1 MTIDELYQL
10 VKQIQ
15 AQVELNTLAVQSI
28 SNQLNTYTPLSQ
40 FYNVNN
46 KVNGYDATLTDIANK
61 VATLSLDLSKVNKL
75 STMLDTNIKNAAI
88 DDILQFDGDRWT
100 NVKASGIVG
109 GGGVNKL
116 EDLSDVR
123 ISNKLDKQSL
133 VWDNTTSKWINY
145 TVSSGG
151 GGGTG
156 GLDVAA
162 MWAELAK
169 VDATKQIN
177 PSHITGFVQS
187 TNGTATNLTVNTLT
201 TSGNV
206 RMTNGSKQLSLTTS
220 GVSVNGDLT
229 STGEITAYKLA

>member
-46 KVNGYDATLTDIANK
+46 KVNGYDTTLTDIANK

-151 GGGTG
+151 SG
-156 GLDVAA
+156 GLDVTA
-162 MWAELAK
+162 MWQELAK
-169 VDATKQIN
+169 ANSSKTID

-220 GVSVNGDLT
+220 GVSVNGDLS

>member
-151 GGGTG
+151 AG
-156 GLDVAA
+156 GLDVTA
-162 MWAELAK
+162 MWQELAK
-169 VDATKQIN
+169 ADSSKTIN

-206 RMTNGSKQLSLTTS
+206 RMANGSKQLSLTTS

>member
-133 VWDNTTSKWINY
+133 VWDSTTSKWINY
-145 TVSSGG
+145 TVSSGSG
-151 GGGTG
+151 GVG
-156 GLDVAA
+156 GLDVTA
-162 MWAELAK
+162 MWQELAK
-169 VDATKQIN
+169 ADSSKTIN

-206 RMTNGSKQLSLTTS
+206 RMANGSKQLSLTTS

>member
-123 ISNKLDKQSL
+123 VTNKLDKQSL
-133 VWDNTTSKWINY
+133 VWDNTTNKWINY
-145 TVSSGG
+145 TVSGGG

>member
-151 GGGTG
+151 GTG
-156 GLDVAA
+156 GLDITA
-162 MWAELAK
+162 MWQELAK
-169 VDATKQIN
+169 ADSSKTIN

-206 RMTNGSKQLSLTTS
+206 RMANGSKQLSLTTS

>member
-46 KVNGYDATLTDIANK
+46 KVNGYDTTLTDIANK

-88 DDILQFDGDRWT
+88 NDILQFDGDRWT

-145 TVSSGG
+145 TVSSGDSG
-151 GGGTG
+151 GAG
-156 GLDVAA
+156 GLDVTA
-162 MWAELAK
+162 MWQELAK
-169 VDATKQIN
+169 ADSSKTIN

-201 TSGNV
+201 TSGDV
-206 RMTNGSKQLSLTTS
+206 RMANGSKQLSLTTS

>member
-1 MTIDELYQL
+1 M
-10 VKQIQ
+10 
-15 AQVELNTLAVQSI
+15 
-28 SNQLNTYTPLSQ
+28 
-40 FYNVNN
+40 
-46 KVNGYDATLTDIANK
+46 
-61 VATLSLDLSKVNKL
+61 
-75 STMLDTNIKNAAI
+75 
-88 DDILQFDGDRWT
+88 
-100 NVKASGIVG
+100 
-109 GGGVNKL
+109 
-116 EDLSDVR
+116 SDVR

-151 GGGTG
+151 SGGAG
-156 GLDVAA
+156 GLDVTA
-162 MWAELAK
+162 MWQELAK
-169 VDATKQIN
+169 ADSSKTID

-206 RMTNGSKQLSLTTS
+206 IMANGSKQLSLTTS

>member
-109 GGGVNKL
+109 GGGINKL

-145 TVSSGG
+145 TVSSGSG
-151 GGGTG
+151 GAG
-156 GLDVAA
+156 GLDVTA
-162 MWAELAK
+162 MWQELAK
-169 VDATKQIN
+169 ADSSKTIN

-201 TSGNV
+201 TSGDV

>member
-15 AQVELNTLAVQSI
+15 SQVELNTLAVQSI
-28 SNQLNTYTPLSQ
+28 SNSLSTFTPLSQ

-46 KVNGYDATLTDIANK
+46 KVNGYDATITDISNT
-61 VATLSLDLSKVNKL
+61 VSKL
-75 STMLDTNIKNAAI
+75 SVDIAKVGKLTNLLDTNIQDAI
-88 DDILQFDGDRWT
+88 KDDILQFDGDRWT
-100 NVKASGIVG
+100 NVKATGIVG

-123 ISNKLDKQSL
+123 VTNKLDKQSL
-133 VWDNTTSKWINY
+133 VWDNTTNKWINY
-145 TVSSGG
+145 TVSGGG

-187 TNGTATNLTVNTLT
+187 ANGTATNLTVNTLKT
-201 TSGNV
+201 NGNV
-206 RMTNGSKQLSLTTS
+206 SMTNGGKSFSLTTQ
-220 GVSVNGDLT
+220 GVSINGDAAA
-229 STGEITAYKLA
+229 TGEVTAYKLA

>member
-151 GGGTG
+151 GGEGG
-156 GLDVAA
+156 GLDVTA
-162 MWAELAK
+162 MWQELAK
-169 VDATKQIN
+169 ADSSKTIDS
-177 PSHITGFVQS
+177 SHITGFVQS

>member
-88 DDILQFDGDRWT
+88 NDILQFDGDRWT

-109 GGGVNKL
+109 GDGVNKL

-151 GGGTG
+151 SGGAG
-156 GLDVAA
+156 GLDVTA
-162 MWAELAK
+162 MWQELAK
-169 VDATKQIN
+169 ADSSKTIN

-206 RMTNGSKQLSLTTS
+206 RMANGSKQLSLTTS

-229 STGEITAYKLA
+229 STGEITACKLA

>member
-88 DDILQFDGDRWT
+88 NDILQFDGDRWT

-109 GGGVNKL
+109 GGRVNKL

-151 GGGTG
+151 GG
-156 GLDVAA
+156 LDVTA
-162 MWAELAK
+162 MWQELAK
-169 VDATKQIN
+169 ADSSKTID

>member
-151 GGGTG
+151 G
-156 GLDVAA
+156 LDVTA
-162 MWAELAK
+162 MWQELAK
-169 VDATKQIN
+169 ADSSKTID

>member
-151 GGGTG
+151 GGGGG
-156 GLDVAA
+156 GLDVTA
-162 MWAELAK
+162 MWQELAK
-169 VDATKQIN
+169 ADSNKTID

>member
-40 FYNVNN
+40 FYNMNN

-151 GGGTG
+151 GG
-156 GLDVAA
+156 LDVTA
-162 MWAELAK
+162 MWQELAK
-169 VDATKQIN
+169 ADSSKTID

-206 RMTNGSKQLSLTTS
+206 RMANGSKQLSLTTS

>member
-28 SNQLNTYTPLSQ
+28 SDQLNTYTPLSQ
-40 FYNVNN
+40 FYNANN

-151 GGGTG
+151 AG
-156 GLDVAA
+156 GLDVTA
-162 MWAELAK
+162 MWQELAK
-169 VDATKQIN
+169 ADSSKTIN

>member
-151 GGGTG
+151 SGGVG
-156 GLDVAA
+156 GLDVTA
-162 MWAELAK
+162 MWQELAK
-169 VDATKQIN
+169 ADSSKTIDQ
-177 PSHITGFVQS
+177 SHITGFVQS

>member
-61 VATLSLDLSKVNKL
+61 VATSSLDLSKVNKL

-88 DDILQFDGDRWT
+88 NDILQFDGDRWT

-151 GGGTG
+151 SGGAG
-156 GLDVAA
+156 GLDVTA
-162 MWAELAK
+162 MWQELAK
-169 VDATKQIN
+169 ADSSKTIN

-206 RMTNGSKQLSLTTS
+206 RMANGSKQLSLTTS
-220 GVSVNGDLT
+220 EVSVNGDLT

>member
-75 STMLDTNIKNAAI
+75 SAMLDTNIKNAAI

-151 GGGTG
+151 GGEGG
-156 GLDVAA
+156 GLDVTA
-162 MWAELAK
+162 MWQELAK
-169 VDATKQIN
+169 ADSSKTID

>member
-100 NVKASGIVG
+100 NVKASRIVG

-151 GGGTG
+151 SGGTG
-156 GLDVAA
+156 GLDVTA
-162 MWAELAK
+162 MWQELAK
-169 VDATKQIN
+169 ADSSKTIN

-206 RMTNGSKQLSLTTS
+206 RMTNDSKQLSLTTF

>member
-1 MTIDELYQL
+1 
-10 VKQIQ
+10 
-15 AQVELNTLAVQSI
+15 
-28 SNQLNTYTPLSQ
+28 
-40 FYNVNN
+40 
-46 KVNGYDATLTDIANK
+46 
-61 VATLSLDLSKVNKL
+61 
-75 STMLDTNIKNAAI
+75 MLDTNIKNAAI
-88 DDILQFDGDRWT
+88 NDILQFDGDRWT

-151 GGGTG
+151 SGGAG
-156 GLDVAA
+156 GLDVTA
-162 MWAELAK
+162 MWQELAK
-169 VDATKQIN
+169 ADSSKTIN

-206 RMTNGSKQLSLTTS
+206 RMANGSKQLSLTTS

>member
-1 MTIDELYQL
+1 MIL
-10 VKQIQ
+10 
-15 AQVELNTLAVQSI
+15 
-28 SNQLNTYTPLSQ
+28 
-40 FYNVNN
+40 
-46 KVNGYDATLTDIANK
+46 G
-61 VATLSLDLSKVNKL
+61 DLSKVNKL

-151 GGGTG
+151 SGGTG
-156 GLDVAA
+156 GLDVTA
-162 MWAELAK
+162 MWQELAK
-169 VDATKQIN
+169 ADSSKTIN

-206 RMTNGSKQLSLTTS
+206 RMANGSKQLSLTTS

>member
-75 STMLDTNIKNAAI
+75 STMLDTFIKNAAI
-88 DDILQFDGDRWT
+88 NDILEFDGDRWT
-100 NVKASGIVG
+100 YVKASGIVG

-151 GGGTG
+151 SGGTG
-156 GLDVAA
+156 GLDVTA
-162 MWAELAK
+162 MWQELAK
-169 VDATKQIN
+169 ADSSKTIN

-206 RMTNGSKQLSLTTS
+206 RMANGSKQLSLTTS